1 MSNWNTIGDIINK
14 KGSGSSDYIKILD
27 GQSITCVFL
36 GEPLLMYKIFKDPVE
51 YQSYVQ
57 GSAFRFKLNVALL
70 ENNKF
75 SLKLLENSKTL
86 LKSIHACIKRY
97 GQNYLYEISR
107 EGKERTDT
115 MYHVMPVGPLSP
127 DQQAEVNKIKPY
139 ELYLSD
145 GKPRN
150 REAQPIAKVAT
161 VKQEVVKHTDNER
174 VFPVV
179 NVDSD
184 INDFLDEEDAKPLK
198 TRIIDKV
205 VELVGTTARD
215 IEDFTEMF
223 TEWRDSSGKLRALGL
238 KDITQ
243 LNYEVREGKQYSQA
257 QVFFNKIRALNKAE
271 AAKALQE
278 RRAGK

>member
-1 MSNWNTIGDIINK
+1 MSNWDTIGQIINK
-14 KGSGSSDYIKILD
+14 KSSGSSDYVKLID
-27 GQSITCVFL
+27 GQSIICVFL
-36 GEPLLMYKIFKDPVE
+36 GEPLVMYKIYKDPVE
-51 YQSYVQ
+51 YQNYVQ

-70 ENNKF
+70 ENDKF
-75 SLKLLENSKTL
+75 SLKLMENSKTL

-127 DQQAEVNKIKPY
+127 EQQAEVNKIKPY

-150 REAQPIAKVAT
+150 RDVQPVAKIEP
-161 VKQEVVKHTDNER
+161 VKQEVVVQK
-174 VFPVV
+174 PVV

-184 INDFLDEEDAKPLK
+184 INDYLDEEDAKPLK
-198 TRIIDKV
+198 TRIVDKV
-205 VELVGTTARD
+205 IELIGTSARD

-223 TEWRDSSGKLRALGL
+223 TEWRDSSGKLRAMGI
-238 KDITQ
+238 KDLTQ
-243 LNYEVREGKQYSQA
+243 LNYQVKEGKQYSQA

-271 AAKALQE
+271 ATRALQE

>member
-1 MSNWNTIGDIINK
+1 MSNWDTIGQIINK
-14 KGSGSSDYIKILD
+14 KSSGSSDYVKLID
-27 GQSITCVFL
+27 GQSIICVFL
-36 GEPLLMYKIFKDPVE
+36 GEPLVMYKIYKDPVE
-51 YQSYVQ
+51 YQNYVQ

-70 ENNKF
+70 ENDKF
-75 SLKLLENSKTL
+75 SLKLMENSKTL

-127 DQQAEVNKIKPY
+127 EQQAEVNKIKPY

-150 REAQPIAKVAT
+150 RDAQPVAKIEP
-161 VKQEVVKHTDNER
+161 VKQEVVVQK
-174 VFPVV
+174 PVV

-184 INDFLDEEDAKPLK
+184 INDYLDEEDAKPLK
-198 TRIIDKV
+198 TRIVDKV
-205 VELVGTTARD
+205 IELIGTSARD

-223 TEWRDSSGKLRALGL
+223 TEWRDSSGKLRAMGI
-238 KDITQ
+238 KDLTQ
-243 LNYEVREGKQYSQA
+243 LNYQVKEGKQYSQA

-271 AAKALQE
+271 ATRALQE